1 MIICSEVDQGEK
13 PREHVPNP
21 SPVWQN
27 YTTFYNFERLQAMQ
41 SLPLAF
47 FERSHPKELPV
58 QADIMACIH
67 ISANSCLYV
76 VRISPYSK
84 TTEIKNC
91 LHTFFLLEKHWD
103 YGKKLKWKKQ
113 IQSGPEEKEESTQGP
128 YTPPVFRGIVF
139 YWVKASEL
147 QAMEI
152 II

>member
-91 LHTFFLLEKHWD
+91 LHTFFFTGEALRLREKIEMKETNTIRARGKGREYTGPIHSSSFQRNCFLL
-103 YGKKLKWKKQ
+103 
-113 IQSGPEEKEESTQGP
+113 S
-128 YTPPVFRGIVF
+128 
-139 YWVKASEL
+139 
-147 QAMEI
+147 
-152 II
+152 